1 MGIFGKWLG
10 GGLGFA
16 VGGPIGG
23 LLGFLV
29 GSMIDSTTVHTST
42 YTAGTGR
49 TSQGDFGMSLLVLV
63 AAVMKADG
71 KVVKSELDYVK
82 QFFVRQFGQES
93 AKQALLMLKDILKQ
107 LVVSMIDS
115 TTVHTTTYTAG
126 TARTSQG
133 DFGMSLLVLV
143 AAVMKADGK
152 VVKSE
157 LDYVKQFF
165 VSQFGQESAKQA
177 LLMLKDIL
185 KQDIP
190 VRDVCLQIKGNMDY
204 SSRLQLLHLL
214 FNLSLADSVIHPS
227 EIQIIESISSYLG
240 VNSNDFLSIRNMFI
254 PETDSSYKILE
265 IDPSSSNEEVKKAY
279 RRMAMK
285 YHPDKVS
292 HLGDDIRKSADDKF
306 AMVNEAYEKI
316 KRERNIN

>member
-16 VGGPIGG
+16 MGGPIGG

-29 GSMIDSTTVHTST
+29 GSMIDSSTEHSST
-42 YTAGTGR
+42 YT
-49 TSQGDFGMSLLVLV
+49 SSN
-63 AAVMKADG
+63 
-71 KVVKSELDYVK
+71 
-82 QFFVRQFGQES
+82 
-93 AKQALLMLKDILKQ
+93 
-107 LVVSMIDS
+107 
-115 TTVHTTTYTAG
+115 
-126 TARTSQG
+126 ARTSQG

-157 LDYVKQFF
+157 LDYVKRFF
-165 VSQFGQESAKQA
+165 VRQFGQESAKQA

-185 KQDIP
+185 KQEIP

-204 SSRLQLLHLL
+204 SSRLQLLHIL
-214 FNLSLADSVIHPS
+214 FNISLADSIIQPS
-227 EIQIIESISSYLG
+227 EIEVIGKIAAYLG
-240 VNSNDFLSIRNMFI
+240 VATDDFLSIKNMFI

-265 IDPSSSNEEVKKAY
+265 IDSSSSNEEVKKAY

-292 HLGDDIRKSADDKF
+292 HLGEDFRKSADEKF
-306 AMVNEAYEKI
+306 KMVNEAYEKI
-316 KRERNIN
+316 KNERNIV